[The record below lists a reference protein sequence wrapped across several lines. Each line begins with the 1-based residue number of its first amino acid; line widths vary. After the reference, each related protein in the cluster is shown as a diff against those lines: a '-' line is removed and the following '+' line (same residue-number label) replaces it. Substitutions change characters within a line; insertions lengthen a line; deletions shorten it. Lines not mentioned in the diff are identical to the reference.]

1 MGVLVQI
8 NNLKAKLEVAMVKMD
23 TERDSLN
30 GVKIERDDLKQKL
43 KRLEALNYSEVNK
56 SRNLE
61 EKLLKMK
68 MLLIISFVVFVGLL
82 VAIFK

>member
-1 MGVLVQI
+1 
-8 NNLKAKLEVAMVKMD
+8 MVKMD

-56 SRNLE
+56 FRNLE